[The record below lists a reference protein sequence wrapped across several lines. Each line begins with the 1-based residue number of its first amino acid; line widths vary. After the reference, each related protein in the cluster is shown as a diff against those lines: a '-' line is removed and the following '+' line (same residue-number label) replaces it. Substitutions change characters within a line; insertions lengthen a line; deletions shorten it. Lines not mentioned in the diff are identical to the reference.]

1 MIKSFKH
8 TGLEKFFTTGST
20 AGIRPAHATKIRD
33 RLMFLHTATCIEDMD
48 IPGFRLHPLTGKLE
62 GHWAI
67 DVNRNWR
74 IVFRFEDGDAYV
86 VNYEDYH

>member
-1 MIKSFKH
+1 
-8 TGLEKFFTTGST
+8 
-20 AGIRPAHATKIRD
+20 
-33 RLMFLHTATCIEDMD
+33 MD